1 MTDDD
6 LALLMTAPNE
16 PLAAYWQDV
25 LSEAGI
31 PVLVR
36 PNGPGIGGWGSA
48 ALFSHDL
55 FVRRSDLERAR
66 DLVAAEDGETDA
78 DF

>member
-16 PLAAYWQDV
+16 PLAAYWRDV
-25 LSEAGI
+25 LSDAGI
-31 PVLVR
+31 PALVR

-48 ALFSHDL
+48 ALLAHDI
-55 FVRRSDLERAR
+55 FVRRSDLEGAR
-66 DLVAAEDGETDA
+66 ELIAAEDGDA
-78 DF
+78 GSDG